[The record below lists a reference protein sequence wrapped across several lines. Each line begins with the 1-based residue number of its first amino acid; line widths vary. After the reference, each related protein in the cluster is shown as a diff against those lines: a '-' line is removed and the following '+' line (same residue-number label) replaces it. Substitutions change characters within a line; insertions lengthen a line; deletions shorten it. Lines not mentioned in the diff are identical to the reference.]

1 MTLKQYLSGYE
12 TEDWY
17 NVGFPPGAMMDDVSL
32 APFLSCGGYTDQLT
46 VRDTL
51 FVAQCSDDRLNANHL
66 PRQAQDKPEEYS
78 KHKQNQEER
87 RVCFFASINQSA
99 LVWMSSGG
107 TKSVVHYD
115 DADNLNCLIS
125 GQKRMVFWSPG
136 EYCTN
141 LATNPVYQSVCT
153 IRRRNAE
160 YGRATGHCA
169 HRGPSCAAVGNQ
181 Q

>member
-46 VRDTL
+46 VRETP
-51 FVAQCSDDRLNANHL
+51 FATFRSDDELNANNL
-66 PRQAQDKPEEYS
+66 RRQARDKPEEYS
-78 KHKQNQEER
+78 KHKQNQQER

-141 LATNPVYQSVCT
+141 LATNP
-153 IRRRNAE
+153 AL
-160 YGRATGHCA
+160 
-169 HRGPSCAAVGNQ
+169 PL
-181 Q
+181 